1 MPSPSR
7 PASPAETQS
16 SLIYSN
22 PPHPRPLFFSSALFP
37 PLLIPLFPSIISSPP
52 YPASAP
58 TFPPSKPTPSFRFLS
73 VPIDRSILPPVL
85 RSAAFLFSIAAG
97 HDAHALAFKTGL
109 ADHLPVATALIRFY
123 FSLELSDR
131 ARLIFDRCRTSD
143 SILWNTSIAGL
154 IRCHEFDSAHHL
166 FGKMLP
172 RDRNIASWNCMID
185 MCCNKTGDVGMG
197 RKMFDEMPKKDI
209 VSWNVMISGYARIM
223 DCISARKL
231 FDQML
236 QRDVVSWNVLISCY
250 VKQGFFSEAV
260 DLFRKMQGL
269 VAVRPNQVTVTEVL
283 PACSYMGALDL
294 ATWIHAY
301 IERQRMP
308 IDLQLTTALVNVY
321 GRCGCIE
328 NAQKVFSQARKRDA
342 FLCSTMMEVLAMH
355 GMANEVFGVF
365 DNMRSEGIKPNDVTM
380 IGLLKAC
387 AYEGLLEIGL
397 GWFNK
402 MEDELGLS
410 PKMEHYGCI
419 VELLGRAGKL
429 DDAHQLILNMPMEPS
444 AVVWSS
450 LLNACG
456 IHGDMALAEKA
467 GSRLIE
473 LEPGGCGNYIRLSN
487 LYSAGRRWKDAE
499 KTRKLMK
506 ESSIIKKPGCSSIEV
521 GNRVYEFYAGDRSHP
536 ECREIYE
543 MLHRVAVRLEQ
554 AGCRSRKVAQNCL
567 RKEACRMGRFL
578 GPELSHKVCSGVYE
592 ISKMTMLRCSYG

>member
-1 MPSPSR
+1 MASVSSCPLLPVLANPCSILNPPENLTLSLASTEKWLVSSLGSSSPSPELAALHAVALKTGLARRNAVISHLL
-7 PASPAETQS
+7 QS
-16 SLIYSN
+16 SSPSSSLLLLRSLST
-22 PPHPRPLFFSSALFP
+22 PPDSPFP
-37 PLLIPLFPSIISSPP
+37 FNYLISSLSRLGSHL
-52 YPASAP
+52 PALEAYSIL
-58 TFPPSKPTPSFRFLS
+58 RFLS
-73 VPIDRSILPPVL
+73 VPIDRSTLPPVL
-85 RSAAFLFSIAAG
+85 RSAAFLSSIAAG

-109 ADHLPVATALIRFY
+109 TDHLPVATALIRFY
-123 FSLELSDR
+123 FSLELPDH
-131 ARLIFDRCRTSD
+131 ARLIFDRCRTRD
-143 SILWNTSIAGL
+143 SILWNTAIAGL
-154 IRCHEFDSAHHL
+154 IRC
-166 FGKMLP
+166 
-172 RDRNIASWNCMID
+172 R
-185 MCCNKTGDVGMG
+185 DVGMG
-197 RKMFDEMPKKDI
+197 RKMFDEMSKRDI

-231 FDQML
+231 FDQMP

-250 VKQGFFSEAV
+250 VKQGSFSEAV

-301 IERQRMP
+301 TERQHMP
-308 IDLQLTTALVNVY
+308 IDLQLTTALVDVY

-328 NAQKVFSQARKRDA
+328 NAQKVFSQTRKRDT
-342 FLCSTMMEVLAMH
+342 FLCSTMIEVLAMH
-355 GMANEVFGVF
+355 GMANEAFRVF

-402 MEDELGLS
+402 MEAELGLS

-429 DDAHQLILNMPMEPS
+429 DDAYQLILNMPMEPS

-450 LLNACG
+450 LLNACA
-456 IHGDMALAEKA
+456 IHGDIALAEKA

-473 LEPGGCGNYIRLSN
+473 LEPRGCGNYIGLSN
-487 LYSAGRRWKDAE
+487 VYSTGRRWKDAE
-499 KTRKLMK
+499 KTRKLMT
-506 ESSIIKKPGCSSIEV
+506 ESGIIKKPGCSSIEV

-543 MLHRVAVRLEQ
+543 MLHRVAVRLKQ
-554 AGCRSRKVAQNCL
+554 AGCR
-567 RKEACRMGRFL
+567 
-578 GPELSHKVCSGVYE
+578 PESCSELHEEVG
-592 ISKMTMLRCSYG
+592 M